1 MPVILNIETS
11 TNVCSVAL
19 TKDGAVEFHKEH
31 YEGPSHASTLGVFV
45 EEALN
50 YAKTKSLKLDSVAVS
65 CGPGSYT
72 GLRIG
77 VSQAKGLCFALDLPL
92 IAINTLQIMTCSVIF
107 GGSFDEKSLF
117 CPMIDARRM
126 EVYSAIY
133 DLGLSEIKPVSADVL
148 DENSYKDLL
157 DKNIIYFF
165 GNGAAKFKSI
175 LNHPNARFID
185 SVIPV
190 AYDMLALSEIG
201 FKQNKFED
209 VAYFEPFYLKEYVAT
224 TPKNKV
230 I

>member
-1 MPVILNIETS
+1 
-11 TNVCSVAL
+11 
-19 TKDGAVEFHKEH
+19 
-31 YEGPSHASTLGVFV
+31 
-45 EEALN
+45 
-50 YAKTKSLKLDSVAVS
+50 
-65 CGPGSYT
+65 
-72 GLRIG
+72 
-77 VSQAKGLCFALDLPL
+77 
-92 IAINTLQIMTCSVIF
+92 
-107 GGSFDEKSLF
+107 
-117 CPMIDARRM
+117 MIDARRM

-185 SVIPV
+185 SVILV

-209 VAYFEPFYLKEYVAT
+209 VAYFEPFYLKEFVAT